1 MNDYEVSRNTVGAVN
16 EFRAA
21 TELRVLYENLYKK
34 KYKTLPFIEDTDATT
49 FAFIASK
56 FKGPEGPKLL
66 EAYFDVQDRFIQEN
80 CHPIGMIRKSIN
92 KLLPMMAKHT
102 PQPTGGIRIK
112 AHLSCDYCNQY
123 FDWIGDARV
132 LMNPRKCQECVASKR
147 TSAVY
152 FNTRK
157 ALDRAPMIKSMQDVP
172 NPEAEDPEDFI
183 ERTPTIASL
192 PSVSEDSD

>member
-34 KYKTLPFIEDTDATT
+34 KYKTLPFIEDTDAST

-92 KLLPMMAKHT
+92 KLLPMMAKT
-102 PQPTGGIRIK
+102 PVHDPTGIRII
-112 AHLSCDYCNQY
+112 ANLTCDYCAKLY
-123 FDWIGDARV
+123 DWIGDARL
-132 LMNPRKCQECVASKR
+132 LMNPRKCPECVSSGKTSQHYFAS
-147 TSAVY
+147 
-152 FNTRK
+152 RK
-157 ALDRAPMIKSMQDVP
+157 KLDLAPMIKSMQDAP

-183 ERTPTIASL
+183 ERAPTIASL
-192 PSVSEDSD
+192 PSMHEDSD